1 MPRKEN
7 MKLGEF
13 VYLVPDEQK
22 MRLMFLDLMVEGT
35 QDSISC
41 IANEEVNNMTV
52 INVEAEDDF
61 LKVWVKD
68 ETA

>member
-13 VYLVPDEQK
+13 FYLIPEEQK

-41 IANEEVNNMTV
+41 IANEEVNSMTV
-52 INVEAEDDF
+52 INVEAEDGF
-61 LKVWVKD
+61 LKVWVKED
-68 ETA
+68 D

>member
-1 MPRKEN
+1 MPKTEN
-7 MKLGEF
+7 MKLGDF
-13 VYLVPDEQK
+13 FYLIPEEQK

-41 IANEEVNNMTV
+41 LANAEVNGMTV
-52 INVEAEDDF
+52 INVEAEDGF